1 MQLRAKERT
10 HKSVGGDFT
19 AVGPAAENA
28 SRSAD
33 APERGD
39 SVAPLTAAEEV
50 LKGEGRGIAAP
61 ELAAENRH
69 K

>member
-10 HKSVGGDFT
+10 HESVGGDLT
-19 AVGPAAENA
+19 AVGPAAEDA

-33 APERGD
+33 GPEGRD
-39 SVAPLTAAEEV
+39 SVAPWTAAEEV
-50 LKGEGRGIAAP
+50 LKGEGTGIAAP
-61 ELAAENRH
+61 EPAAENRH